1 MITDTLD
8 FIEDAVPEAMLMEGH
23 DNALIGYIERF
34 GSEPVACYDYNVV
47 IRNLMNEFYGHEEE
61 QEAYEAAIEWYQY
74 NMIGA
79 WVGEGTPCFLL
90 KPEEVCLLI
99 EE

>member
-99 EE
+99 GE